1 MQQANNRVRP
11 TALSVLLSADLS
23 RRYSSDAEWKH
34 TTPQSQR
41 CMCDSCLFDILVAI
55 ISLVD
60 IRVSPSATTE
70 EASNTKR
77 TMSDDE
83 DDYLAHPD
91 AAIRLASAVHRFR
104 VPVIDPDQK
113 LSFAKSFKTTG
124 THPKTKN
131 LMLKVRH
138 R

>member
-1 MQQANNRVRP
+1 
-11 TALSVLLSADLS
+11 
-23 RRYSSDAEWKH
+23 
-34 TTPQSQR
+34 
-41 CMCDSCLFDILVAI
+41 MCDSWLFDILVAI
-55 ISLVD
+55 ISLVE
-60 IRVSPSATTE
+60 IRVSPSASSTTE
-70 EASNTKR
+70 EATKTKR

-83 DDYLAHPD
+83 DNLAHPD

-131 LMLKVRH
+131 LMLKVRP